1 MCHLIRHV
9 KPGVCL
15 GSKMENDDNDEI
27 SPIIYSEERA
37 RRIDRRIKMNTPIVL
52 ENDIDVNSLK
62 RKMLSSLNGPSLE
75 QLPKRNP
82 NSNENHLHLY
92 NPPTISQQTKDIF
105 EDGGNDCYAV
115 DDELQSRESDNAP
128 VEKERI
134 LPKSVSVN
142 VPPSLKAQ
150 IHLANILSSHNVD
163 LSLFNDITDW
173 LKHHANSGDIDWS
186 GSHWMKRG
194 PMLNRMEEVLQLQGM
209 RPKNLDVRLSS
220 TGSKLTVP
228 VFDFTSM
235 ALSMLHDPT
244 IMQKG
249 NIIPD
254 FDLHTGKKHPY
265 ARNDKYDDL
274 TSGSL
279 YEDAYKLYV
288 TGLDDMPIPIYVF
301 IDETFTDL
309 YGSLKVAPVIFT
321 FAFFTQECRNNVDF
335 WRPLGFVPNLG
346 YGKSKNDKTASRLK
360 LQDFHDVLKAIFQSY
375 IDVHA
380 NGGIKTVITDF
391 CGGWKNVTL
400 KSWIHVVIGDTCG
413 NNQLCGHYNT
423 NGMNVTRPYRD
434 CECCGKN
441 MSNAHPFCVL
451 INREDIIE
459 LEKDDEICDSKTGAM
474 PTLSKYKIDNV
485 FDHIPISHPKAG
497 IYRLT
502 PPEGLHVFGNGIYA
516 NFFQVIHDIFGTNSS
531 GKTEKEEIE
540 TLHNV
545 ISADF
550 GRQSESEFP
559 RRSSRN
565 GPLDGTKM
573 GATER
578 RGNLFAFVVTMLT
591 FQGKTILDEK
601 LSSNSS
607 GRKIEY
613 SKFIETILL
622 TLSFEKWLHDEN
634 LKTEVDEAG
643 PWVAKL
649 KELIKEHLDKEAIE
663 KKGNGWDT
671 PKFHAM
677 SKFLYYISLFGC
689 ATNFFGG
696 PCESA
701 LKKII
706 KNPGRHTQRRAY
718 SFCSQVAT
726 RNFENFI
733 LELAWELVRESCGD
747 PRLATKCHNR
757 NEDTPN
763 NDSANDGN
771 TAEDEAAENN
781 EDAHPPSADTN
792 DTDEDLEDN
801 ITDQDSVVQVENN
814 DDDDPSCHRAR
825 RPSQQSPI
833 QASWP

>member
-1 MCHLIRHV
+1 
-9 KPGVCL
+9 
-15 GSKMENDDNDEI
+15 
-27 SPIIYSEERA
+27 
-37 RRIDRRIKMNTPIVL
+37 
-52 ENDIDVNSLK
+52 
-62 RKMLSSLNGPSLE
+62 
-75 QLPKRNP
+75 
-82 NSNENHLHLY
+82 
-92 NPPTISQQTKDIF
+92 
-105 EDGGNDCYAV
+105 
-115 DDELQSRESDNAP
+115 
-128 VEKERI
+128 
-134 LPKSVSVN
+134 
-142 VPPSLKAQ
+142 
-150 IHLANILSSHNVD
+150 
-163 LSLFNDITDW
+163 
-173 LKHHANSGDIDWS
+173 
-186 GSHWMKRG
+186 
-194 PMLNRMEEVLQLQGM
+194 
-209 RPKNLDVRLSS
+209 
-220 TGSKLTVP
+220 
-228 VFDFTSM
+228 
-235 ALSMLHDPT
+235 
-244 IMQKG
+244 
-249 NIIPD
+249 
-254 FDLHTGKKHPY
+254 
-265 ARNDKYDDL
+265 
-274 TSGSL
+274 
-279 YEDAYKLYV
+279 
-288 TGLDDMPIPIYVF
+288 MPIPIYVF

-375 IDVHA
+375 IDVHG

-391 CGGWKNVTL
+391 CGGWKDVTL

-423 NGMNVTRPYRD
+423 NGTNVTCPYRD
-434 CECCGKN
+434 CNCHGKE
-441 MSNAHPFCVL
+441 MSSTNPQCVF
-451 INREDIIE
+451 INRKDVME
-459 LEKDDEICDSKTGAM
+459 LEKDGNICDSKTGAM

-485 FDHIPISHPKAG
+485 FDHLPISHPEAG

-516 NFFQVIHDIFGTNSS
+516 NFFQVIHDIFGTDSS

-550 GRQSESEFP
+550 GRQSERDFP

-591 FQGKTILDEK
+591 FQGKTIVEEK

-613 SKFIETILL
+613 SKFIETIIL

-634 LKTEVDEAG
+634 LKSEVDDAG

-649 KELIKEHLDKEAIE
+649 KELIKEHLDKESIE

-706 KNPGRHTQRRAY
+706 KNPGNNTQRRAY
-718 SFCSQVAT
+718 SFCSQVAM

-747 PRLATKCHNR
+747 PRLAKKCRDIND
-757 NEDTPN
+757 DTRN
-763 NDSANDGN
+763 NDRTS
-771 TAEDEAAENN
+771 EDERTAGEESSHDNDE
-781 EDAHPPSADTN
+781 EDPRPSAPINVTPEHHEDENMTDSSASDVSTEDDADPDDESNMDHELNPVNLSLHFEGAYTLILGPCQWIQRKPYREMTLNWDAKTKNVTN
-792 DTDEDLEDN
+792 HPVSDDLLTVIKMKSTKRNTGGGEVVMRGYTMFKKTHKGEDVMYRSSEKYRDRKWYDFAYVKYNTGIFPAKILGFVKYVSGDIPEDITPHEMYAVIHTTLAPFDRDRLDNEFIRGFELGANEKAFDIVPVDSLESPMVAIENYGHSKKTRYITALNYSQWGKYFSRKMKTILDAESGDN
-801 ITDQDSVVQVENN
+801 NSGQHWKRWI
-814 DDDDPSCHRAR
+814 HG
-825 RPSQQSPI
+825 
-833 QASWP
+833 